1 MTFKGRACILA
12 LKAGQKMTERK
23 HPVPTVDLI
32 IEVALP
38 DGRPGLVLIERKNAP
53 AGWALPGGF
62 VEYGET
68 LEQAAVREA
77 REETSLEVRL
87 IQQFHTYSDPGRD
100 PRLHTVST
108 VFIAAASGQPRGG
121 DDAGQARIFSREEIT
136 FPLAFD
142 HSQIL
147 KDYFVWRDSQPKIPG
162 GEVEDRESTSLWPEA
177 REDNGELKEEDLVE
191 LTRVWSLAEAEVIKS
206 LLGSNGLMCLL
217 KGQIVHSIYP
227 FTLDGLGETLVLVL
241 KKDFDRA
248 KELLEDYTTS
258 RSDQ

>member
-1 MTFKGRACILA
+1 
-12 LKAGQKMTERK
+12 MTERK
-23 HPVPTVDLI
+23 YPLPTVDLI
-32 IEVALP
+32 IETTLP
-38 DGRPGLVLIERKNAP
+38 DGRAGVVLIERKNP
-53 AGWALPGGF
+53 PPGWALPGGF

-68 LEQAAVREA
+68 LEQAAIREA
-77 REETSLEVRL
+77 REETSLDVRL
-87 IQQFHTYSDPGRD
+87 VQQFHTYSDPGRD
-100 PRLHTVST
+100 PRFHTIST
-108 VFIAAASGQPRGG
+108 VFIATAAGQPQGG
-121 DDAGQARIFSREEIT
+121 DDADQAGVFSRQEIT

-147 KDYFVWRDSQPKIPG
+147 EDYFCWRDRQQKIPG
-162 GEVEDRESTSLWPEA
+162 GYSSVEESEA
-177 REDNGELKEEDLVE
+177 KSPGNEEEADELKEEDLIE

-241 KKDFDRA
+241 KKDFERA